1 MNIREITKSVWG
13 NAPAPK
19 AHTASQHD
27 LTLSVRARKI
37 LSLSVSATGII
48 CFLYTDHVHNA
59 LPYILGIAMIGLGVV
74 DTLRGIVTKEYAH
87 RETKLTANGIMFL
100 LLGIVILVNRTNAD
114 SLIGSIWG
122 TLGLLKGAEELNEA
136 IYCCTQKEHFLG
148 KTLRAA
154 IELVL
159 GFLLLIDPIS
169 NMHHHL
175 TVLGLELITT
185 GWELSRDAEHEP

>member
-1 MNIREITKSVWG
+1 MNFRETTKTFWQTV
-13 NAPAPK
+13 PAPT
-19 AHTASQHD
+19 AHTASHPD
-27 LTLSVRARKI
+27 ISLSSRTRKI

-59 LPYILGIAMIGLGVV
+59 LPYILAIAMIGIGIA
-74 DTLRGIVTKEYAH
+74 DTLRGVMTKEYTR
-87 RETKLTANGIMFL
+87 RETKLTANGMMFL
-100 LLGIVILVNRTNAD
+100 LLGIVILVNRANAD

-136 IYCCTQKEHFLG
+136 IYYYAKKEHFLG
-148 KTLRAA
+148 KMMRAG

-175 TVLGLELITT
+175 TILGLELIAT
-185 GWELSRDAEHEP
+185 GWEISKDTGPES